1 MEVAGQDWRGA
12 TAVCRGLRA
21 ESWKV
26 GSVPRFYTMNGLFVL
41 CVLFVIQK
49 ETDMLTVR
57 LPSDIEDRLNNLSK
71 TTNRPKSFYVREAL
85 ERSIE
90 DIEDIYLAEKRLE
103 DIRAGKSKTVP
114 LAEVMKRH
122 GMEG

>member
-1 MEVAGQDWRGA
+1 
-12 TAVCRGLRA
+12 
-21 ESWKV
+21 
-26 GSVPRFYTMNGLFVL
+26 
-41 CVLFVIQK
+41 
-49 ETDMLTVR
+49 MLTVR
-57 LPSDIEDRLNNLSK
+57 LPDDIEDRLNILAK

-85 ERSIE
+85 ERSLE

-114 LAEVMKRH
+114 LDEILTRY